1 MESFRTQSAHDR
13 LAALRQP
20 ATKNHAEPVSY
31 SRRMMMASAAGLIAV
46 VFFGAVYFIQRQ
58 APVGEGVP
66 MAVVAPQVVTP
77 EVLLDGESYLAIAAQ
92 VGTFPPSLSAGDTV
106 RVVVV
111 PRFDDNDV
119 TRTLDDNVV
128 IRHIEPPTEFGNTA
142 VITVRAPLTVATAIA
157 SAEKIHLAVIEE
169 AAPR

>member
-13 LAALRQP
+13 LAALRPP
-20 ATKNHAEPVSY
+20 ATKNYAESVSY
-31 SRRMMMASAAGLIAV
+31 SRRMIMAGAAGVIAV
-46 VFFGAVYFIQRQ
+46 VFFGVVYLIQRQ
-58 APVGEGVP
+58 APVVEGVP
-66 MAVVAPQVVTP
+66 IAVVAPLDVAP
-77 EVLLDGESYLAIAAQ
+77 EVLLEGESYLAIAAQ

-128 IRHIEPPTEFGNTA
+128 IRRIEPPAEFGNTA

-157 SAEKIHLAVIEE
+157 SAEKIYLAVIKE
-169 AAPR
+169 AAP